1 MNVLADNP
9 YQRIIHEMD
18 ALFVDDKLDISLPKE
33 YLDSQIMDI
42 SCTTSQFFY
51 IARFP
56 SCNISYLSPSFPKLF
71 GYDFI
76 NLSLKSMI
84 KLVHPDDQT
93 QVSLS
98 YKNACEFILNNYD
111 SLSEGSNITTVCFRL
126 KHKEKNDYVKI
137 SSTNILHEKS
147 ACNKEFKLLSFCTII
162 GVIGDEKNR
171 ISERREGER
180 LCYPFTPREL
190 QILKLMA
197 HGKSSYEIGVKL
209 EISKHTVDTHRR
221 KMLSKSNFC
230 NTAELIAYSVSHG
243 LID

>member
-1 MNVLADNP
+1 MNVITDNP

-18 ALFVDDKLDISLPKE
+18 ALFLDDKLDVALPKE
-33 YLDSQIMDI
+33 YLDSQIKDI
-42 SCTTSQFFY
+42 ACTTSQFFY

-56 SCNISYLSPSFPKLF
+56 SFNISYLSPSFPKLF

-76 NLSLKSMI
+76 NLTLKSMI
-84 KLVHPDDQT
+84 NLVHPNDQT

-111 SLSEGSNITTVCFRL
+111 SLPEGSNITTVCFRL
-126 KHKEKNDYVKI
+126 KHNGNEYMKV
-137 SSTNILHEKS
+137 SSINILHEKS
-147 ACNKEFKLLSFCTII
+147 ARNKEFKLLSFCTVL
-162 GVIGDEKNR
+162 GVYDKENGVLA
-171 ISERREGER
+171 RRGGEEP
-180 LCYPFTPREL
+180 CYSFTAREL
-190 QILKLMA
+190 QILKLLS
-197 HGKSSYEIGVKL
+197 HGNSSSEIGIKL

-221 KMLSKSNFC
+221 KMLSKANFC